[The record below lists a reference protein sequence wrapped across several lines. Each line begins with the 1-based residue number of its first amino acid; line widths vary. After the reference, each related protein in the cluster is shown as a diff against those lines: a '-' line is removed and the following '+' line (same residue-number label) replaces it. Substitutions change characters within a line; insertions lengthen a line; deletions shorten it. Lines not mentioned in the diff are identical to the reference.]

1 MTIEERL
8 KEYINSRYDS
18 VTEFCMASGISS
30 STIFTVFKRGINSTS
45 TKTILKICN
54 ALGLDVQ
61 ALTQGE
67 IKEIEHVEKDE
78 EKGTDI
84 LQLIHDIEITDLTYK
99 GEHLT
104 RQQKRMIAYATKLA
118 LQMEMKNND
127 PE

>member
-61 ALTQGE
+61 ALTHGE

-84 LQLIHDIEITDLTYK
+84 LQLIHEIEITDLTYK

>member
-84 LQLIHDIEITDLTYK
+84 LQLIHEIEITDLTYK
-99 GEHLT
+99 GERLT

>member
-1 MTIEERL
+1 M
-8 KEYINSRYDS
+8 
-18 VTEFCMASGISS
+18 
-30 STIFTVFKRGINSTS
+30 
-45 TKTILKICN
+45 
-54 ALGLDVQ
+54 Q

-84 LQLIHDIEITDLTYK
+84 LQLIHEIEITDLTYK